1 MNDLMQ
7 VYNKNGKWARK
18 KYKMYS
24 LERKGTPGKVM
35 IVTGANLVFQQYE
48 KFKEHPDARWNNT
61 RTITPRQVSAQ
72 V

>member
-1 MNDLMQ
+1 
-7 VYNKNGKWARK
+7 
-18 KYKMYS
+18 MYS